1 MDRLAVPGASAV
13 TLEWHPRLNQ
23 VLVGSSVG
31 TLDLYYDR
39 RFSRNGALSFVG
51 KRAKSKKSAIEFYT
65 EGILLTYDEES
76 ERLERIGQRAS
87 KFREGPELNPYLKA
101 KKEMKKRIPQ
111 QPTEANNK
119 DLTLHQH
126 LVQQIVIPKRTPE
139 AEYYENHPREAILRH
154 ANAPRYWTA
163 GAYDI
168 RQ

>member
-1 MDRLAVPGASAV
+1 M
-13 TLEWHPRLNQ
+13 
-23 VLVGSSVG
+23 
-31 TLDLYYDR
+31 
-39 RFSRNGALSFVG
+39 G
-51 KRAKSKKSAIEFYT
+51 KRAQSKKSAIEFYT

-76 ERLERIGQRAS
+76 ERIGQRAS
-87 KFREGPELNPYLKA
+87 KFREGPELNPYLKD
-101 KKEMKKRIPQ
+101 MKKRIPQ